1 MADLLYF
8 ASLAETLEMKS
19 ERLELPADCNS
30 VEALVALLRSRGEPF
45 AGAFDGSTRI
55 LVAINQEIDPARP
68 ASRWPR
74 PLLLLWQ
81 PRNTQRL
88 DIVFDVAL
96 AHIKR
101 IAALDLE
108 G

>member
-55 LVAINQEIDPARP
+55 LVAINQEMSEPTAEISDR
-68 ASRWPR
+68 
-74 PLLLLWQ
+74 
-81 PRNTQRL
+81 
-88 DIVFDVAL
+88 DE
-96 AHIKR
+96 
-101 IAALDLE
+101 IAFFPPVT
-108 G
+108 GG